1 MPARVLVVDD
11 ILPNV
16 RVLEAKL
23 EAEYFDVVTAM
34 SGQEALDS
42 IAEAPPD
49 IVLLDVMMPGMDGFE
64 VARRIKSVPA
74 TAHIPVIM
82 VTALSEPSE
91 RIRGLEA
98 GADDF
103 LTKPINDLQLF
114 ARVRSLVR
122 LKQTMDEFRLR
133 EETST
138 QLGVLDPAVV
148 LNEGAGNARVL
159 AVVDQPAEAEAI
171 GAALRDMGEVTI
183 EADPARAQ
191 EAALTGQYDLII
203 VSLKLKNADGL
214 RLCSHL
220 RSSVPTRNAVL
231 LGLVEATDT
240 QQLVRALEMGVADY
254 VVKPLERNELVARVR
269 TQLRRKR
276 YQDRLRQS
284 YQMSVAMA
292 VTDPLTGLHNRRYM
306 VGHLD
311 NLVGRSNAGGKPTS
325 VMMLDI
331 DHFKKVNDTFGHA
344 GGDEVLIEFAARLR
358 RGLRGID
365 LCGRFGGEE
374 FLVAMPDTDSEA
386 ANMVAERLRRFIAD
400 EPFSIAG
407 ATLPV
412 TASIGVT
419 TVRAPS
425 DTSAEMLDRADRS
438 LYAAKAAGRN
448 RVMTDEKPVTANA

>member
-171 GAALRDMGEVTI
+171 GAALRDMGEVII

-400 EPFSIAG
+400 EPFNIAG

>member
-34 SGQEALDS
+34 TGHEALDI
-42 IAEAPPD
+42 IATAPPD
-49 IVLLDVMMPGMDGFE
+49 IVLLDVMMPDMDGFE
-64 VARRIKSVPA
+64 LARRIKSVPG
-74 TAHIPVIM
+74 TAHIPVVMI
-82 VTALSEPSE
+82 TALSESSE
-91 RIRGLEA
+91 RVRGLEA

-138 QLGVLDPAVV
+138 QLGVLDPEVV
-148 LNEGAGNARVL
+148 LNDDGGNARIL
-159 AVVDQPAEAEAI
+159 AVNDQPAESEAI
-171 GAALRDMGEVTI
+171 AAALRDFGEVTV
-183 EADPARAQ
+183 EADPVHAQ
-191 EAALTGQYDLII
+191 EIASNGQYDLVI
-203 VSLKLKNADGL
+203 VSLRLKNADGL

-220 RSSVPTRNAVL
+220 RSSVPARNSVL
-231 LGLVEATDT
+231 LALVEPAET

-254 VVKPLERNELVARVR
+254 VVKPVERNELIARVR

-276 YQDRLRQS
+276 YQDRLRLS

-311 NLVGRSNAGGKPTS
+311 NLVARANAGGKPVS

-331 DHFKKVNDTFGHA
+331 DHFKRINDTYGHA
-344 GGDEVLIEFAARLR
+344 GGDEVLKEFAGRMR

-374 FLVAMPDTDSEA
+374 FVVAMPDTDAEA
-386 ANMVAERLRRFIAD
+386 ANMVAERLRGFLAD
-400 EPFSIAG
+400 EPFKIAG
-407 ATLPV
+407 TEAPV

-425 DTSAEMLDRADRS
+425 DTSKEMLNRADRS

-448 RVMTDEKPVTANA
+448 CVVSDEKPVTAI